1 MEIGEKI
8 KALRAEA
15 GLNRK
20 EFAEHFGIPLR
31 TVEDW
36 EAGKRKPPEYIPRLI
51 EYQIKNEQ
59 LQNRMKKGEN
69 TDGAE

>member
-8 KALRAEA
+8 KALRTEA

-36 EAGKRKPPEYIPRLI
+36 EAGKRKPPEYIARLI
-51 EYQIKNEQ
+51 EYRIKNEQ
-59 LQNRMKKGEN
+59 LQNKMKKGEN
-69 TDGAE
+69 TGGAE

>member
-8 KALRAEA
+8 KVLRTES

-59 LQNRMKKGEN
+59 HQKKMKMGKNKG
-69 TDGAE
+69 GAE